1 MKLASLAYEIARDSI
16 EFPSGFNKEG
26 FVRGDYDHDRDF
38 NSQISFAFNYINLA
52 FTRLITGKKTLLKI
66 VPKISNDQG
75 YIEFKDGE
83 VIAVVSGL
91 GRDYERVNFM
101 AYGEGIAVEK
111 AYVQKVVYVEYRPAI
126 PHFDIE
132 SIRDQALDEDN
143 EEIIVEVEIEL
154 EQYGITDEMCNY
166 VKEYAKGGLMEYL
179 SPDLSQ
185 KHTQMAENYFA
196 ALKTRYTDFPQRKIE
211 DRFGGGGVF

>member
-1 MKLASLAYEIARDSI
+1 MELASLAYEIARDSI

-52 FTRLITGKKTLLKI
+52 FARLVTGKKTLLKV
-66 VPKISNDQG
+66 VPKISDDQG
-75 YIEFKDGE
+75 YIEFNDGE

-91 GRDYERVNFM
+91 GRDYERVNFLT
-101 AYGEGIAVEK
+101 YGDGIAVEK

>member
-26 FVRGDYDHDRDF
+26 FVRGDYDNDRDF
-38 NSQISFAFNYINLA
+38 SSQISFAFNYINLA
-52 FTRLITGKKTLLKI
+52 FTRLVTGKKTLLKI

-75 YIEFKDGE
+75 YIEFKEGE
-83 VIAVVSGL
+83 VISVVSGL
-91 GRDYERVNFM
+91 GRDYERVNFLT
-101 AYGEGIAVEK
+101 YGDGIAVEK
-111 AYVQKVVYVEYRPAI
+111 PYVQKVVYIEYRSAI

-143 EEIIVEVEIEL
+143 EEIIVEVEVDL
-154 EQYGITDEMCNY
+154 EQYGITNEMCAY

>member
-26 FVRGDYDHDRDF
+26 FVRGDYDRDRDF

-52 FTRLITGKKTLLKI
+52 MSRLVTGKKTLLKV

-83 VIAVVSGL
+83 VIAVASGL

-101 AYGEGIAVEK
+101 VYGEGIAVEK
-111 AYVQKVVYVEYRPAI
+111 AYVQKVVYVEYRPMI
-126 PHFDIE
+126 PRFDIE

-143 EEIIVEVEIEL
+143 EEIIVEVEVDL
-154 EQYGITDEMCNY
+154 EQYGITDEMCSY
-166 VKEYAKGGLMEYL
+166 IKEYAKGGLMEYL